1 MRSPALVNFT
11 DQAGRARCL
20 VIRLDPWAAIPL
32 FEQVRAQLFVMVAF
46 GHLPPGCWL
55 PTVRDPG
62 PANLTEPRHHR
73 SGLPR
78 ALTRWVA

>member
-1 MRSPALVNFT
+1 MRSPALVNFA

-55 PTVRDPG
+55 PTVRNRASQLDRTPG
-62 PANLTEPRHHR
+62 TTA
-73 SGLPR
+73 R
-78 ALTRWVA
+78 AYREH